1 MAKKST
7 NAKIV
12 YSFGRIQAKDIEGK
26 LIGGYWFVNWK

>member
-26 LIGGYWFVNWK
+26 LIGGY